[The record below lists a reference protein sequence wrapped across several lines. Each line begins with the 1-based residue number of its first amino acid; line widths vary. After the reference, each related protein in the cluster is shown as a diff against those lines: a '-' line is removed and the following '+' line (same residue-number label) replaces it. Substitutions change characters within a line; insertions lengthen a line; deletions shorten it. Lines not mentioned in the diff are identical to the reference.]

1 MDIRTLRQFTQLA
14 ETLHFGRAS
23 EACHVSPSALSRN
36 IRMLEDEA
44 GTVLFERDNRRVAL
58 TPAGG
63 LFLDYARDALAQWD
77 AVRSTLLEQADVLHG
92 ELSIYCSVTAS
103 YSFLFHLLSRFRSDH
118 PAIEI
123 KLHTGDPEHAM
134 QRVQA
139 GSEDIAIGA
148 RPDMLPA
155 TLAFRSIA
163 ETPLVFHCCPRCA
176 FYGGPGRGQ
185 PGCADLGYCTD
196 GRAGGWYRPPAGR
209 RMVSEAESTA
219 QHLCAGRGQRGHRQ
233 YGQPWL
239 RYRRGAQN
247 RSRQQSAGG
256 YREDLCG
263 SDRAWNP
270 MMSACLRCS
279 GGCEAH

>member
-1 MDIRTLRQFTQLA
+1 M
-14 ETLHFGRAS
+14 
-23 EACHVSPSALSRN
+23 SPSALSRN
-36 IRMLEDEA
+36 IRILEDEA

-77 AVRSTLLEQADVLHG
+77 AVRGTLLEQADALHG

-163 ETPLVFHCCPRCA
+163 ETPLVFIAARDAPYTAARA
-176 FYGGPGRGQ
+176 AGSPDAQIWGTAPMVVPEGGIARRRVDAWFRKQNLQ
-185 PGCADLGYCTD
+185 PNIYAQVEGNEAIVS
-196 GRAGGWYRPPAGR
+196 
-209 RMVSEAESTA
+209 MVSLGFGIGVVPKIVLDNSPLVDTVRI
-219 QHLCAGRGQRGHRQ
+219 LRVRPRLDPYDVGVFTLQRR
-233 YGQPWL
+233 L
-239 RYRRGAQN
+239 RSPLISAFW
-247 RSRQQSAGG
+247 SR
-256 YREDLCG
+256 LK
-263 SDRAWNP
+263 
-270 MMSACLRCS
+270 
-279 GGCEAH
+279 

>member
-44 GTVLFERDNRRVAL
+44 GTALFERDNRRVAL

-77 AVRSTLLEQADVLHG
+77 AVRGTLLEQADALHG

-139 GSEDIAIGA
+139 GRI
-148 RPDMLPA
+148 LP
-155 TLAFRSIA
+155 
-163 ETPLVFHCCPRCA
+163 
-176 FYGGPGRGQ
+176 
-185 PGCADLGYCTD
+185 
-196 GRAGGWYRPPAGR
+196 
-209 RMVSEAESTA
+209 
-219 QHLCAGRGQRGHRQ
+219 
-233 YGQPWL
+233 
-239 RYRRGAQN
+239 RGAGPLLRLHTQN
-247 RSRQQSAGG
+247 YDCLMLHGP
-256 YREDLCG
+256 
-263 SDRAWNP
+263 AWKNC
-270 MMSACLRCS
+270 CLTLRTFCDT
-279 GGCEAH
+279 AI